1 MLVEHLLIALKVGIM
16 VLVDD
21 VPQWM
26 QESLARDRVR
36 EEQERLSAI
45 FGSTTN
51 NTTDDSAMVPES
63 AKKDDARA
71 NNPES
76 SSFVPSFSGLVSP
89 NGLSRAFSTFHESTP
104 PSTPIAA
111 ATANTSTTTPNNNT
125 NNSNNNTN
133 NNTSSSGNRNSL
145 PASLPSMGN
154 RRGSSLISSLAH
166 QASRLDR
173 SFVSEQLAAE
183 ENLLGKPT
191 GKLRVFLVVF
201 Q

>member
-51 NTTDDSAMVPES
+51 NPDDPAVGPES
-63 AKKDDARA
+63 AKKDDTRL

-76 SSFVPSFSGLVSP
+76 GSFVPSFSGLVSP
-89 NGLSRAFSTFHESTP
+89 SGLSRAFSTFNESTP
-104 PSTPIAA
+104 PSTPSHT
-111 ATANTSTTTPNNNT
+111 ATATNTSTTTPNNNT

-133 NNTSSSGNRNSL
+133 NNASTSGNRNSL

-154 RRGSSLISSLAH
+154 RRGSSLIKGISSLAH

-183 ENLLGKPT
+183 DNLLGKPT
-191 GKLRVFLVVF
+191 GKLSFS
-201 Q
+201 

>member
-36 EEQERLSAI
+36 EEQERLSAL
-45 FGSTTN
+45 FGASN
-51 NTTDDSAMVPES
+51 NTDDTSAGPES
-63 AKKDDARA
+63 AKKDDTRQ
-71 NNPES
+71 S
-76 SSFVPSFSGLVSP
+76 SEGGSFVPNFTGLVSP
-89 NGLSRAFSTFHESTP
+89 NGLSRAFSNFNESTP
-104 PSTPIAA
+104 PSTPV
-111 ATANTSTTTPNNNT
+111 NTNIDTPNNNT
-125 NNSNNNTN
+125 NKTV
-133 NNTSSSGNRNSL
+133 TASGNRNSL

-154 RRGSSLISSLAH
+154 RRGSSLMKGISSLAH

-191 GKLRVFLVVF
+191 GKLSA
-201 Q
+201 